1 VVNNEPARPTRVV
14 SVTGEDLSGRTVPW
28 AKRLPSLDGGI
39 GSRTTGSTATAARIT
54 LFASGRRSRYSNGSI
69 EWLTTIDVTT
79 YDSIRCPP
87 GAMFFWC
94 WRWCTDAGFS
104 DRLELTLSV
113 SPARI
118 FA

>member
-1 VVNNEPARPTRVV
+1 VA
-14 SVTGEDLSGRTVPW
+14 GEDLSGRTVRW
-28 AKRLPSLDGGI
+28 AKRLPSLDRGI

-54 LFASGRRSRYSNGSI
+54 LFASGRCSRYSNGPT
-69 EWLTTIDVTT
+69 ELLTTIDVTT
-79 YDSIRCPP
+79 YDSISCP